1 MISERTITTSSEPSR
16 PLRVCHECDLV
27 SIVPP
32 LACSESARCPRCQH
46 ELMTRK
52 RAPAQHALALAI
64 AAVVALVT
72 SLAFPFISFSASGFD
87 RAISLTDAMTI
98 LSTGNYTVLAVV
110 LWMVLLLLPMLYLGM
125 VIVIHGALLL
135 GRRPPRGMLMLRTLR
150 HIEHWMMADVFLI
163 GVLVSLVKILS
174 LASIGFGLSFWAFCL
189 FVVLMLLI
197 SRSVD
202 RDWLWSVMA
211 PEPPPPEH
219 ARTGQTA
226 QAQKLVGCP
235 VCGTVNDYHHHRTC
249 YCSRCGEKLH
259 MRRRHSVQKT
269 LALLVVSV
277 LLYIPAMVLPIMT
290 VSSLNDTTTQT
301 VIGGVL
307 LLIDH
312 GDYPIAAIIFLASV
326 VIPVAKLMAL
336 LWLCIKVGRP
346 QPWRPEVRMT
356 LYRITEF
363 IGRWSMIDVFVVA
376 LLAALV
382 RLGVLMHVSAEP
394 GIIAFG
400 GVVILTMI
408 AAMSFDPRLIWDAAD
423 HPDLENNDISTS
435 SPQPAVAGKA
445 QDTGQ

>member
-1 MISERTITTSSEPSR
+1 M
-16 PLRVCHECDLV
+16 V
-27 SIVPP
+27 
-32 LACSESARCPRCQH
+32 
-46 ELMTRK
+46 RK
-52 RAPAQHALALAI
+52 RAPAQQALALAI
-64 AAVVALVT
+64 AAVVALIT
-72 SLAFPFISFSASGFD
+72 SLAFPFISFSARGIE
-87 RAISLTDAMTI
+87 RAISLTDAMAI
-98 LSTGNYTVLAVV
+98 LSTGNYTVLAIV

-125 VIVIHGALLL
+125 VIVIHAAFLL
-135 GRRPPRGMLMLRTLR
+135 GHRPPRGMLMLRTLR

-174 LASIGFGLSFWAFCL
+174 LASIGFGVSFWAFCL

-202 RDWLWSVMA
+202 RDWLWNLMA
-211 PEPPPPEH
+211 PEPTPPAH
-219 ARTGQTA
+219 TRAGRTA
-226 QAQKLVGCP
+226 QSQKIVGCT
-235 VCGTVNDYHHHRTC
+235 VCGTVNDYLHHQPC
-249 YCSRCGEKLH
+249 YCRRCGEKLH

-269 LALLVVSV
+269 LALLLVSA

-307 LLIDH
+307 LLLDH

-336 LWLCIKVGRP
+336 FWLCLKVGRP

-356 LYRITEF
+356 LYRVTEF

-382 RLGVLMHVSAEP
+382 QLGVLMHVSAEP

-400 GVVILTMI
+400 GVVILTMV

-423 HPDLENNDISTS
+423 HADLDNNYTS
-435 SPQPAVAGKA
+435 IPSPQPVVAGKA
-445 QDTGQ
+445 QETGQ

>member
-1 MISERTITTSSEPSR
+1 MPSR

-27 SIVPP
+27 STVPP
-32 LACSESARCPRCQH
+32 LACSESARCPRCQS
-46 ELMTRK
+46 ELMVRK
-52 RAPAQHALALAI
+52 RAPAQQALALAI
-64 AAVVALVT
+64 AAVVALVA
-72 SLAFPFISFSASGFD
+72 SLAFPFISFSARGIE
-87 RAISLTDAMTI
+87 RAISLTDAIAI

-125 VIVIHGALLL
+125 VIVIHAAFLL

-174 LASIGFGLSFWAFCL
+174 LASIGFGVSFWAFCL

-202 RDWLWSVMA
+202 RDWLWDVMA
-211 PEPPPPEH
+211 PEPAPP
-219 ARTGQTA
+219 ARAQSGRTA
-226 QAQKLVGCP
+226 LSQKLAGCP
-235 VCGTVNDYHHHRTC
+235 VCGTVNDYYHHQPC
-249 YCSRCGEKLH
+249 YCRRCGEKLH

-269 LALLVVSV
+269 LALLMVSV
-277 LLYIPAMVLPIMT
+277 ILYIPAMVLPIMT

-301 VIGGVL
+301 VMGGVL
-307 LLIDH
+307 LLLDH

-326 VIPVAKLMAL
+326 VIPVAKLLAL
-336 LWLCIKVGRP
+336 FWLCIKVARP

-356 LYRITEF
+356 LYRVTEF

-382 RLGVLMHVSAEP
+382 QLGVLMHVSAEP

-400 GVVILTMI
+400 AVVVLTMV

-423 HPDLENNDISTS
+423 HADLENNDISTL
-435 SPQPAVAGKA
+435 SPQPVVAGKA

>member
-1 MISERTITTSSEPSR
+1 
-16 PLRVCHECDLV
+16 
-27 SIVPP
+27 
-32 LACSESARCPRCQH
+32 
-46 ELMTRK
+46 MTRK
-52 RAPAQHALALAI
+52 RAPAQQSLALAI
-64 AAVVALVT
+64 AAVVSLVT
-72 SLAFPFISFSASGFD
+72 SLAFPFISFSARGLERS
-87 RAISLTDAMTI
+87 ISLTDAMTI
-98 LSTGNYTVLAVV
+98 LSTGNYTILAVV

-135 GRRPPRGMLMLRTLR
+135 GHRPPRGILMLRTLR

-235 VCGTVNDYHHHRTC
+235 VCGTVNDYHHHRAC
-249 YCSRCGEKLH
+249 YCGRCGEKLH
-259 MRRRHSVQKT
+259 MRRHHSVQKT

-326 VIPVAKLMAL
+326 VIPVAKLLAL
-336 LWLCIKVGRP
+336 FWLCLKVARP

-356 LYRITEF
+356 LYRVTEF

-382 RLGVLMHVSAEP
+382 QLGVLMHISAEP

-400 GVVILTMI
+400 GVVIVTMI

-423 HPDLENNDISTS
+423 HPDLENNDISTL
-435 SPQPAVAGKA
+435 SPQPVVAGKA
-445 QDTGQ
+445 QDTGP

>member
-1 MISERTITTSSEPSR
+1 MTTLSEPSQ

-27 SIVPP
+27 STVPP

-46 ELMTRK
+46 ELMVRK
-52 RAPAQHALALAI
+52 RAPAQQSLALAI
-64 AAVVALVT
+64 AAIVALVT
-72 SLAFPFISFSASGFD
+72 SLAFPFISFSARGLERS
-87 RAISLTDAMTI
+87 ISLTDAMAI
-98 LSTGNYTVLAVV
+98 LSTGSYTVLAVV

-174 LASIGFGLSFWAFCL
+174 LASIGFGVSFWAFCL
-189 FVVLMLLI
+189 FVVLMLLV

-202 RDWLWSVMA
+202 RDWLWRLMA
-211 PEPPPPEH
+211 PEPAPPAH
-219 ARTGQTA
+219 ARAGRTA

-235 VCGTVNDYHHHRTC
+235 VCSTVNDYHHHRAC
-249 YCSRCGEKLH
+249 YCRRCGEKLH
-259 MRRRHSVQKT
+259 MRHRHSVQKT
-269 LALLVVSV
+269 LALLLVSI
-277 LLYIPAMVLPIMT
+277 LLYIPAMILPIMT

-326 VIPVAKLMAL
+326 VIPVAKLLAL
-336 LWLCIKVGRP
+336 FWLCLKVARP

-356 LYRITEF
+356 LYRVTEF

-382 RLGVLMHVSAEP
+382 QLGVLMHISAEP

-400 GVVILTMI
+400 GVVIVTMI

-423 HPDLENNDISTS
+423 HPDLENNDISTL
-435 SPQPAVAGKA
+435 SPQPVVAGKA
-445 QDTGQ
+445 QDTGP